1 MRKRVMKQNR
11 LKSSPLLMTGNDPSP
26 NKPFVK
32 RAGGF
37 LLRHKT
43 KFMFMLALLTLIFL
57 RKVGTILKISLR

>member
-1 MRKRVMKQNR
+1 MRKRVMKENR
-11 LKSSPLLMTGNDPSP
+11 LKSSPLLMTGNEPSP

-57 RKVGTILKISLR
+57 TEVRRSIIL